1 MAQHFRAG
9 CPEHWQNQT
18 FNLNKQA
25 FTLLSSYEQQTPCL
39 WPGLSPLQGSVPL
52 PWWTPSRFLTC
63 RFAGWT
69 AQRPSPWTRP
79 HLQRSRQHYKK
90 TNTRVTHFSTHT
102 RAYIYFCEA
111 EQNWATDGYNISINY
126 VDLDMAVY
134 GLTRLECW
142 GEWGGWSK
150 HVFCSGPTTVPCCC
164 SLLAFNGLNTGPW
177 RQHADCPSTVHS
189 GLEDFIS
196 FRNLIVTL
204 SHCIDISG

>member
-1 MAQHFRAG
+1 MQSKTFHYGVKWAKSGSAHSAG
-9 CPEHWQNQT
+9 CPEHQQT
-18 FNLNKQA
+18 LNDQKFHSNKQTSHIQISIFLQA
-25 FTLLSSYEQQTPCL
+25 SLTLLSSYEQQTPCL

-52 PWWTPSRFLTC
+52 PWWTPSHFLTC

-69 AQRPSPWTRP
+69 AQRLSPWTRP

-102 RAYIYFCEA
+102 RDYIYFCEVKKK
-111 EQNWATDGYNISINY
+111 NWPRMQHFRQLYRSRRGC
-126 VDLDMAVY
+126 

-164 SLLAFNGLNTGPW
+164 SLLA
-177 RQHADCPSTVHS
+177 
-189 GLEDFIS
+189 
-196 FRNLIVTL
+196 
-204 SHCIDISG
+204 